1 MNTLRI
7 LLSIAFTVVVL
18 KTTLAEAADTGATGF
33 DPAGRFINLP
43 PATQ

>member
-1 MNTLRI
+1 MNALRI
-7 LLSIAFTVVVL
+7 VLSIVFTVVVL

-43 PATQ
+43 PSTQ